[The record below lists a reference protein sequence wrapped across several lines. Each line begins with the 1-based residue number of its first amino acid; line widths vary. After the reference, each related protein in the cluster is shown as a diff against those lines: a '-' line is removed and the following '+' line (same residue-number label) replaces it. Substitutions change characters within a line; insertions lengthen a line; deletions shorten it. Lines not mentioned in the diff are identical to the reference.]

1 MLTRQYALNPLST
14 KKEILALVRHV
25 PHTKGETL
33 ESLSH
38 KIEWGSTAST
48 ITSTLFVYP
57 HFSSL
62 KL

>member
-14 KKEILALVRHV
+14 KKEILALVRNV

-33 ESLSH
+33 KSLSER
-38 KIEWGSTAST
+38 IEWGSTAST

-57 HFSSL
+57 QFSNF